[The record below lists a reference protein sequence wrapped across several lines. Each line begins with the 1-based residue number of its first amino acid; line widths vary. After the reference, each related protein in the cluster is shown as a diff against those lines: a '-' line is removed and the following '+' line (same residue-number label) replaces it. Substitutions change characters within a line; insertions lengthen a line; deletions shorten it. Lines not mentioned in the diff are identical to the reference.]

1 MAPKRQSNPGKPRLR
16 GFGPRT
22 QSCGQ
27 PPANPFR
34 RNLEPRELVETEN
47 ARSHWIRKEPCSHQL
62 PQRSR
67 DDLRHFGGTHDA
79 WCSRSHGLVAGK
91 LQEANPDFQLR
102 GEEDPSI
109 LGLGSGK
116 WPYWPNGKPAIF
128 DISPLQTRDG
138 GVATAMNPPDG
149 ILGYFAEIAF

>member
-1 MAPKRQSNPGKPRLR
+1 
-16 GFGPRT
+16 
-22 QSCGQ
+22 
-27 PPANPFR
+27 
-34 RNLEPRELVETEN
+34 
-47 ARSHWIRKEPCSHQL
+47 
-62 PQRSR
+62 
-67 DDLRHFGGTHDA
+67 
-79 WCSRSHGLVAGK
+79 VAGK

-149 ILGYFAEIAF
+149 ILGYFAEIAFWWNMHGVSIAEPLIPIRDFVKSIQDELGEADSDGDE